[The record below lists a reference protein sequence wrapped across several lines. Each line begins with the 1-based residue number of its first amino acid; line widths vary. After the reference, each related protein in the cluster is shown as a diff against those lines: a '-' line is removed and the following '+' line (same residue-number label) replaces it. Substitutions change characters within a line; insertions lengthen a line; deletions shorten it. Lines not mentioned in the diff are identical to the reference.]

1 MNDVVPARG
10 SLRSRGTAAVSAVT
24 IRPISGLVPPERAWG
39 IWLSRQIIARVMGT
53 FGPSL
58 AGTRVEQVDT
68 ALPDGRR
75 VRGEWVYGPRT
86 PTSEARQARSSSGAG
101 SMRAAS
107 SREQARSSSGAG
119 SMRAASSREQARS
132 SSGAVYYVHGS
143 GYAVCSPKTHRR
155 LASRLSSLTGLP
167 VFSIDY
173 RLAPRY
179 RFPTA
184 ADDVRA
190 GWDWLVDARGV
201 PPEQIVIGADSA
213 GGHLTVDMLLQREV
227 AAKPPAAL
235 VLFSPLID
243 LTFGLAL
250 ARERISADPA
260 IRVANAQRLVK
271 LYHPGIDPSHNR
283 LTLDVA
289 GGPAL
294 PPTLIQAGGAE
305 MLQEDARQ
313 LAADIRTAG
322 GRCELQIWPHQVH
335 VFQALPRM
343 TPEAAKAMAYVARF
357 VAHALQDARAVA
369 GKAV

>member
-1 MNDVVPARG
+1 MTDGVPARG
-10 SLRSRGTAAVSAVT
+10 SLRSRGAAAVSAYT
-24 IRPISGLVPPERAWG
+24 LRPITSVIPPERAWG
-39 IWLSRQIIARVMGT
+39 LWLSRQIIARIMGT

-58 AGTRVEQVDT
+58 AGTRVEPVDT
-68 ALPDGRR
+68 RLPDGRR
-75 VRGEWVYGPRT
+75 VKGEWVYGPRT
-86 PTSEARQARSSSGAG
+86 PTSETERSSTTAGAI
-101 SMRAAS
+101 
-107 SREQARSSSGAG
+107 
-119 SMRAASSREQARS
+119 
-132 SSGAVYYVHGS
+132 YYVHGS

-155 LASRLSSLTGLP
+155 LTSWLSSLTGLP
-167 VFSIDY
+167 VFCIDY
-173 RLAPRY
+173 RLAPKH

-190 GWDWLVDARGV
+190 GWDWLVDTCGL
-201 PPEQIVIGADSA
+201 PPKHIVIAGDSA
-213 GGHLTVDMLLQREV
+213 GGHLSVDLLLQPGVEH
-227 AAKPPAAL
+227 PAAM
-235 VLFSPLID
+235 VLFSPLYD
-243 LTFGLAL
+243 LSFELAL
-250 ARERISADPA
+250 ARERIRPDPA
-260 IRVANAQRLVK
+260 TSAANAVRLVG
-271 LYHPGIDPSHNR
+271 LYHSGVDLTHQR

-357 VAHALQDARAVA
+357 IAHALQDAHAVTEGA
-369 GKAV
+369 R

>member
-1 MNDVVPARG
+1 MTDGVPARG
-10 SLRSRGTAAVSAVT
+10 SLRSRGAAAVSAYT
-24 IRPISGLVPPERAWG
+24 LRPITSVIPPERAWG
-39 IWLSRQIIARVMGT
+39 LWLSRQIIARIMGT

-68 ALPDGRR
+68 RLPDGRR
-75 VRGEWVYGPRT
+75 VKGEWVYGPRT
-86 PTSEARQARSSSGAG
+86 PTSETERSSTTANPMGAG
-101 SMRAAS
+101 A
-107 SREQARSSSGAG
+107 SREQARSST
-119 SMRAASSREQARS
+119 AAEAI
-132 SSGAVYYVHGS
+132 YYVHGS

-155 LASRLSSLTGLP
+155 LTSWLSSLTGLP

-173 RLAPRY
+173 RLAPKH

-190 GWDWLVDARGV
+190 GWDWLVSTCGV
-201 PPEQIVIGADSA
+201 PTKQIVVAGDSA
-213 GGHLTVDMLLQREV
+213 GGHLSVDLLLQPGV
-227 AAKPPAAL
+227 KHPAAM
-235 VLFSPLID
+235 VLFSPLYD
-243 LTFGLAL
+243 LTFELAL
-250 ARERISADPA
+250 ARERIRPDPA
-260 IRVANAQRLVK
+260 TSAANAVRLVG
-271 LYHPGIDPSHNR
+271 LYHSGVELTHRR

-289 GGPAL
+289 GGAAL

-313 LAADIRTAG
+313 LDADIRTAG

-357 VAHALQDARAVA
+357 IAHALQDARAVTDGA
-369 GKAV
+369 H